1 MYRVYKIDIIIIY
14 NSCVCTICEKHKTIL
29 CTKKNTTVNDL
40 EYIYIPLDTRT
51 HTHTHTY
58 THKNNKDSSD
68 IRKEA
73 FIQYK
78 KEYTTKNTV
87 VNKCFTCHAAI
98 KAGGGDRK
106 NCWEQNALQ
115 TEWVGEL
122 KVKCLEGSAS
132 SSYLPPPAEF

>member
-1 MYRVYKIDIIIIY
+1 MYKKKH
-14 NSCVCTICEKHKTIL
+14 NSKRFRI
-29 CTKKNTTVNDL
+29 
-40 EYIYIPLDTRT
+40 YIYTIGHTDT